1 MDAPDLEL
9 VVEDL
14 YRRAGAT
21 DGDVWLPSRLAR
33 VLLGRPVL
41 TVPNLKAYASLSRV
55 QDRDVIAVRRTL
67 PSAIAEWAIGH
78 ELAHWAGVV
87 DEREA
92 NYVGAAILL
101 RRRPFLRALYATEGD
116 WAELAET
123 FGTTS
128 TSAVLRAGELEG
140 RPLAVV
146 TPARVYARGNAAWPD
161 EGTLRRWARQGRPGV
176 RRAKLRDDPRRVVL
190 EGVEGEA
197 G

>member
-14 YRRAGAT
+14 YRRAGAS
-21 DGDVWLPSRLAR
+21 DADAWLPSRLAR

-78 ELAHWAGVV
+78 ELAHWAGVE

-146 TPARVYARGNAAWPD
+146 TPARVYARGRAEWPD
-161 EGTLRRWARQGRPGV
+161 EGTLRRWARQGGPGV

-190 EGVEGEA
+190 EGDEA